1 MASRKKTRASVKS
14 QTESMFLEI
23 TEELYEQAMN
33 SKALLEGTLK
43 GARELDQG
51 LGVRWEDVLR
61 ERKSL

>member
-1 MASRKKTRASVKS
+1 MASRKKTPASGKPE
-14 QTESMFLEI
+14 TDGLFLEM

-33 SKALLEGTLK
+33 SKVLLAKTWK

-61 ERKSL
+61 ELKPR

>member
-1 MASRKKTRASVKS
+1 MASRKKTPASGKPK
-14 QTESMFLEI
+14 TDGIFLEM

-33 SKALLEGTLK
+33 SKVLLAKTLK

-61 ERKSL
+61 ELKSR

>member
-1 MASRKKTRASVKS
+1 MASRKKTPAPGKPK
-14 QTESMFLEI
+14 TDDIFLEM

-33 SKALLEGTLK
+33 SKVLLAKTLK

-61 ERKSL
+61 ELKSR